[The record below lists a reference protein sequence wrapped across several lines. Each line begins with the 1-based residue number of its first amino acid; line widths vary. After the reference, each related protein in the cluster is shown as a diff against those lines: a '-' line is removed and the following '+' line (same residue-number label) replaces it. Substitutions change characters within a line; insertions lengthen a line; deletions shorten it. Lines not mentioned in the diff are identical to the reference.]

1 MTMRSYTAKDWRKR
15 AELARSQA
23 KQMANL
29 EAKRFMAEMAEAY
42 DRLAVAAATRVLRL
56 VSG

>member
-1 MTMRSYTAKDWRKR
+1 MRSYTAKDWRKR

-23 KQMANL
+23 NQIVNL
-29 EAKRFMAEMAEAY
+29 DAKRFMAEMAETY
-42 DRLAVAAATRVLRL
+42 DRLAVAAATRALRL

>member
-1 MTMRSYTAKDWRKR
+1 
-15 AELARSQA
+15 
-23 KQMANL
+23 
-29 EAKRFMAEMAEAY
+29 MAEMAEAY

>member
-1 MTMRSYTAKDWRKR
+1 MRSYTAKDWRKR

-23 KQMANL
+23 KQMPNH

-42 DRLAVAAATRVLRL
+42 DRLAVAAATSVLRL